1 YHQPRHLEATAPIGY
16 GGSTNDRYR
25 KCRLT
30 ALPAGQGVSPLR
42 DSYETS
48 LWSLLVIT
56 GMGLLIAFANLA
68 NLLLARASAREREI
82 AVHVALGA
90 SRGRLIR
97 KMLSESLLLAGSGA
111 ALGAG
116 LAQLMS
122 RGLISFLNTEENIL
136 RLDLSSDWRVLAFM
150 VSVAVLTCIV
160 FG

>member
-1 YHQPRHLEATAPIGY
+1 MGRLKRDWTLAKASEHMNIISPGIFEATAPIGY

-48 LWSLLVIT
+48 LWSLLGIY
-56 GMGLLIAFANLA
+56 GMVLLIAWAILANLA
-68 NLLLARASAREREI
+68 LARASAREREI

-136 RLDLSSDWRVLAFM
+136 
-150 VSVAVLTCIV
+150 
-160 FG
+160 